1 MKIVVLSC
9 MICTFYF
16 AGYRPP
22 VTITPR
28 DGLITTKP
36 APADSSAIP
45 AMLIASCGDIRA
57 ILGPQGKN
65 IAVCQHGDAIA
76 VLYGAATGS
85 SNDPMAVKIAY
96 STNQG
101 ATWQTY
107 GPFTGS
113 ISRVYGGCD
122 CTPNFCSNPGSCV
135 FCYMKKPWSYAN
147 WPLEVIIEQNV
158 PSAPAFSVPISA
170 PLSESL
176 DAWFTGICFAL
187 DNPQYIITN
196 AWSYLPQGDT
206 HLYCWISSDGGFTWS
221 NPIDMGVMVN
231 PTYGGNSGAKL
242 RMGTGG
248 YVAGIYNNA
257 VGGITN
263 DGWPHFI
270 ESTNGGQTWLPPVQ
284 LPVPHFDSSAGM
296 FWWHEVEAEVINNTP
311 WLIANDIGGGGFWLY
326 HGTGSPGN
334 WTWDIWDIGV
344 IGACSTWVG
353 DTLFQLIPGQYGS
366 LCYDP
371 VSGVILCTYK
381 GVAFILQGGSNV
393 LCNGPVVNGCYT
405 YDEGASWHIV
415 RPLSAWNT
423 MTYSD
428 WNATETAHRLVN
440 ESGRF
445 STYTVWIHNT
455 NFNLYLE
462 RGFHGIEEKNSYN
475 ILSNTLHI
483 YPTICSQRCQ
493 MQFELM
499 AGDNV
504 SVKLYDRSG
513 RLVENLLDR
522 RMAAGKHEVSI
533 NTSGYP
539 AGIYFIHLQ
548 TDAGSAMGKVLLV
561 R

>member
-9 MICTFYF
+9 MICNFYF
-16 AGYRPP
+16 AGDRLP

-28 DGLITTKP
+28 DGSITTKP
-36 APADSSAIP
+36 APVDSSAIP
-45 AMLIASCGDIRA
+45 ATLIAQCGDIRA

-65 IAVCQHGDAIA
+65 IAVCRHGDVMATII
-76 VLYGAATGS
+76 GAPTGS
-85 SNDPMAVKIAY
+85 STDPMAVKIAY
-96 STNQG
+96 STNYG
-101 ATWQTY
+101 ATWTTY
-107 GPFTGS
+107 GPFTGNCRR
-113 ISRVYGGCD
+113 IYGGVYATPD
-122 CTPNFCSNPGSCV
+122 FCTNPGEV
-135 FCYMKKPWSYAN
+135 FFCWMKGVNGYAPF
-147 WPLEVIIEQNV
+147 PLEVVVEENL
-158 PSAPAFSVPISA
+158 PSAPSPSA
-170 PLSESL
+170 PINVTWSDSL
-176 DAWFTGICFAL
+176 YPWQTGICMAP
-187 DNPQYIITN
+187 DNPGYILTH
-196 AWSYLPQGDT
+196 AWSYLSQGDN
-206 HLYCWISSDGGFTWS
+206 HLYSWISSDGGYTWDM
-221 NPIDMGVMVN
+221 PVDMGVIID
-231 PTYGGNSGAKL
+231 PTYGGNCGAKL

-248 YVAGIYNNA
+248 YAAGIYINS

-270 ESTNGGQTWLPPVQ
+270 ESTDGGQNWLPPVT
-284 LPVPHFDSSAGM
+284 LPVPHFDSAAGM
-296 FWWHEVEAEVINNTP
+296 FWWHEIEAEVVNNEP

-326 HGTGSPGN
+326 RGNGSPGN
-334 WTWDIWDIGV
+334 WTWTNWDLGV

-455 NFNLYLE
+455 NFNLYFE

-493 MQFELM
+493 MQFELI

-504 SVKLYDRSG
+504 SVKLYDRTG

-522 RMAAGKHEVSI
+522 RMSAGKHELTVNI
-533 NTSGYP
+533 NGYP
-539 AGIYFIHLQ
+539 AGVYFVTLESSGLRQ
-548 TDAGSAMGKVLLV
+548 TAKVIIN